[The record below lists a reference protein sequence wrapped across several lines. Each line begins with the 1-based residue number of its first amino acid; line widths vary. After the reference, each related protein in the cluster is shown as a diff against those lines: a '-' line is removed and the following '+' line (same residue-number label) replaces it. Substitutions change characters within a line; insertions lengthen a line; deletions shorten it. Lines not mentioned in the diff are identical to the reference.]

1 MTDAGPDV
9 GGRPTGSSSPALRRG
24 ASRRRWLTV
33 RDAAAHLG
41 YGVVSLRRL
50 LDRHARRAP
59 DGGVEAALDGL
70 IGKKLGRSWR
80 VTLGARWRPP
90 SEGDG

>member
-1 MTDAGPDV
+1 MTDAAPHV
-9 GGRPTGSSSPALRRG
+9 RRRPTTSSPSTIRRGSSK
-24 ASRRRWLTV
+24 RRWLTV
-33 RDAAAHLG
+33 REAAAHLG

-80 VTLGARWRPP
+80 VTLGARWQPP
-90 SEGDG
+90 SEGEG

>member
-1 MTDAGPDV
+1 MTDVGPHASR
-9 GGRPTGSSSPALRRG
+9 RPPQRSPSALQRGSSK
-24 ASRRRWLTV
+24 RRWLTV
-33 RDAAAHLG
+33 REAAAHLG

-70 IGKKLGRSWR
+70 LGKKLGRSWR
-80 VTLGARWRPP
+80 VTLGARWQPP

>member
-1 MTDAGPDV
+1 MPNAGKH
-9 GGRPTGSSSPALRRG
+9 
-24 ASRRRWLTV
+24 ASRSPPQRSPSALQRVSSKRRWLTV
-33 RDAAAHLG
+33 REAAAHLG

-59 DGGVEAALDGL
+59 NGGVEAALDGL
-70 IGKKLGRSWR
+70 LGKKLGRSWR
-80 VTLGARWRPP
+80 VTLGARWQPP